1 MALVKKTF
9 IWFFCSASNL
19 HFGLGMDSIWN
30 FRFRV
35 KLVLKISTC
44 LAIHSKLENVE
55 SISFWVESNCSTLV
69 SWTWLRYMIVWYL
82 ILRLLN
88 DALGICFG
96 CLLGSLV
103 GMHVKFLYTLHLHC
117 SMYTQFEYITYIL
130 WFMYIS
136 SVYYECLLT

>member
-1 MALVKKTF
+1 MLAVVLVKKTF
-9 IWFFCSASNL
+9 IWFFYSASNL

-30 FRFRV
+30 FRIRV
-35 KLVLKISTC
+35 KLVLMNISTR
-44 LAIHSKLENVE
+44 LATHSKLENFE

-103 GMHVKFLYTLHLHC
+103 GMHVKFLYTLHLHYR
-117 SMYTQFEYITYIL
+117 YTGHYIL